1 MFSYETIFQNNR
13 ALLILFDFV
22 YALLEIPPFNTF
34 HAAGLSI
41 YPYITDNQG
50 FPELRF
56 SNVFRGIERDRGDQW
71 NETGLTVANESYTR
85 EVVLKTCFKC
95 LVFLINSCIY

>member
-41 YPYITDNQG
+41 YP
-50 FPELRF
+50 
-56 SNVFRGIERDRGDQW
+56 
-71 NETGLTVANESYTR
+71 
-85 EVVLKTCFKC
+85 
-95 LVFLINSCIY
+95 